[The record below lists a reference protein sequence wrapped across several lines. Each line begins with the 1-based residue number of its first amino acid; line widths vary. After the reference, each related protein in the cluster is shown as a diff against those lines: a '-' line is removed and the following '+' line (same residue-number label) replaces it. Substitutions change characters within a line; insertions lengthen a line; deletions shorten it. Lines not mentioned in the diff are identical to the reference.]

1 MSEDVMTDV
10 FTSGSEGY
18 PCYRIPALLQLPGG
32 LLLLFTEGRF
42 GGDMGARTDI
52 VYKASRDDGQSWSP
66 LQVLYSEWVPPGHS
80 SFLHKE

>member
-32 LLLLFTEGRF
+32 LLLLFAEGRF

-52 VYKASRDDGQSWSP
+52 VYKASRAVAKHHRGISVTSRSCAQA
-66 LQVLYSEWVPPGHS
+66 
-80 SFLHKE
+80 